1 MSNNCNSIAEERK
14 EMEILAAT
22 NIQRCFKGHVVRK
35 LINEQ
40 NVAAIQIQRLARS
53 LLART
58 CVNNIREQK
67 IEYEQT
73 IYYNYMSIL
82 IQKVFRAYYSRRYV
96 HDFYA
101 RKHYIETVVQTSN
114 DLKDQMAKHLEI
126 QLEVY
131 TNIKIYIYREPM
143 KMML

>member
-1 MSNNCNSIAEERK
+1 
-14 EMEILAAT
+14 MEILAAT

-40 NVAAIQIQRLARS
+40 NAAAIQIQRLARS

-58 CVNNIREQK
+58 FVSNIREQK
-67 IEYEQT
+67 LQYEQT

-82 IQKVFRAYYSRRYV
+82 IQKVFRAYYSRRYI

-101 RKHYIETVVQTSN
+101 RKKYIESVVLTSN
-114 DLKDQMAKHLEI
+114 DLKEKMAKHLEI

-131 TNIKIYIYREPM
+131 IYINI
-143 KMML
+143 